1 MRVQTRTVRKT
12 ESGFALMF
20 VLFLVALLM
29 IGTSVALVNRLTEGQ
44 RQKEAEAIWRGQQYE
59 RAIGLYYR
67 KFGRFPTSIDDLVK
81 EQNGVR
87 FLREPYKDPMN
98 RKDGSWR
105 FIYVTPAGQLI
116 GSVRYTSL
124 QQMAYLDKQRQLGIT
139 AGAGAGAA
147 PGTAGGTNDN
157 SGGPS
162 PAPGSPQAP
171 AGGPGA
177 APGSLPAPPAPS
189 GGQIGQQANAPPTGS
204 GAPGQQPVQPFF
216 SQGLQ
221 MQGGANPG
229 IGVGESSG
237 LSGPVIGGFI
247 IGVGGKSNKP
257 SIKVYKGGMTY
268 KQWEF
273 IFNPLEQIQTIGTL
287 SSGPAPAAGE
297 QPVPFGMPQPPQPP
311 PQPPQN
317 PQQP

>member
-1 MRVQTRTVRKT
+1 MRVNVRIVRQR
-12 ESGFALMF
+12 ENGFALLF

-44 RQKEAEAIWRGQQYE
+44 RQKEAEAIWRGQQYQ

-124 QQMAYLDKQRQLGIT
+124 QQMAFLDKQRQLGIT

-147 PGTAGGTNDN
+147 PGAPGGANDN
-157 SGGPS
+157 SGAPS

-177 APGSLPAPPAPS
+177 APGGLPAPPAPS
-189 GGQIGQQANAPPTGS
+189 GLGGQAGQQANPPAGGS

-216 SQGLQ
+216 SQG
-221 MQGGANPG
+221 GGTNPG

-247 IGVGGKSNKP
+247 IGVAGKSNKP
-257 SIKVYKGGMTY
+257 SIKVYKGGVTY

-287 SSGPAPAAGE
+287 SSGPAPAAGQ
-297 QPVPFGMPQPPQPP
+297 QPAPFGMPPP
-311 PQPPQN
+311 PPKPPQN